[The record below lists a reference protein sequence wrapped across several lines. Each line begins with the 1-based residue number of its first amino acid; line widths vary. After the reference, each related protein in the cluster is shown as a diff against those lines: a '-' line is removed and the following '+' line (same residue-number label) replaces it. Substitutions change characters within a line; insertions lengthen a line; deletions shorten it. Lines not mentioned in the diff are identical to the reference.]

1 MDIAQISMTMSQ
13 TKLLDT
19 VATSLLSK
27 QLDVTEQ
34 LGEGMIKMMEQSVNP
49 ELGQTVDIRL

>member
-1 MDIAQISMTMSQ
+1 MDIAQISMTMSR

-19 VATSLLSK
+19 VAASLLSK

-49 ELGQTVDIRL
+49 ELGQNVDIRL

>member
-49 ELGQTVDIRL
+49 ELGQNVDIRL